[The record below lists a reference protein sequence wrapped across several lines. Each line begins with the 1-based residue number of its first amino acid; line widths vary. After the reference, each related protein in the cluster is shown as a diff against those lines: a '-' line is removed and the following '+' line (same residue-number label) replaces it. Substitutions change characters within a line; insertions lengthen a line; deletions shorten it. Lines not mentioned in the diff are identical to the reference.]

1 MGSKRQFYLTAIT
14 WLQFHLTDT
23 RLGATAGGLNTGYFQ
38 HLTTHVSTYKRIG
51 SWRIILGHRTG
62 IDELLVKLEF
72 LCPSLTHAHQAE
84 SDEDHRESLSHL
96 SNYLLDYIQ
105 QLLLAFLRT
114 MIFTVCCL
122 PPTDTVR
129 VVLPTASPFTVREV
143 PAIVAEA
150 TLPSPTVQ
158 LYPLSTPSK

>member
-14 WLQFHLTDT
+14 RLQFHLTDT

-38 HLTTHVSTYKRIG
+38 HLPTHVSTDERIG
-51 SWRIILGHRTG
+51 SWRVILGHRTG
-62 IDELLVKLEF
+62 IDELLVKLEH

-84 SDEDHRESLSHL
+84 SDEEHRESLSHL

-105 QLLLAFLRT
+105 PLLLAFLRT
-114 MIFTVCCL
+114 IMLTVCCL

-129 VVLPTASPFTVREV
+129 VVLPTASPFTVRVV
-143 PAIVAEA
+143 PSIVAEA
-150 TLPSPTVQ
+150 TLASPTAQV
-158 LYPLSTPSK
+158 YPLSTPSK